1 MHSLGKRFLT
11 RSSLPAL
18 LLGGLLL
25 LPGLS
30 RAATPDPVFDLEK
43 LLATP
48 LNPRTT
54 KTTEQEGVITEE
66 DWPELKE
73 NIRFDFRA
81 DNFFT
86 ELKESEI
93 LAGRIDILNSITP
106 YVGTYFSQNWVRRH
120 VLRMTDEDI
129 EDMAE
134 EMTEDAEIQAEQMM
148 QNPQLDK
155 QSGVEDISA
164 NETFDRST

>member
-30 RAATPDPVFDLEK
+30 RAATPDPLFDLEK

-54 KTTEQEGVITEE
+54 KTTEQDDVVTEE
-66 DWPELKE
+66 VMFHSEMDGEKSVD
-73 NIRFDFRA
+73 IFA
-81 DNFFT
+81 FFSRET
-86 ELKESEI
+86 
-93 LAGRIDILNSITP
+93 AG
-106 YVGTYFSQNWVRRH
+106 
-120 VLRMTDEDI
+120 VLRFAQID
-129 EDMAE
+129 
-134 EMTEDAEIQAEQMM
+134 
-148 QNPQLDK
+148 L
-155 QSGVEDISA
+155 
-164 NETFDRST
+164 